1 MIPLYVYLK
10 EYNEK
15 VPEWLMKYQPG
26 DAVPFRD
33 FMSGRVGYY
42 PGSGSDGCLMKVGNQ
57 SHSVHCFLYVDYL
70 IAREDLEQEIPRIKG
85 YHSIGRV
92 EYEF

>member
-1 MIPLYVYLK
+1 MIDYFRHSK
-10 EYNEK
+10 EP
-15 VPEWLMKYQPG
+15 VLEWLMKYQPG
-26 DAVPFRD
+26 DAVTFRD

-70 IAREDLEQEIPRIKG
+70 IAQEELEQEIPGIKG

-92 EYEF
+92 EYGL